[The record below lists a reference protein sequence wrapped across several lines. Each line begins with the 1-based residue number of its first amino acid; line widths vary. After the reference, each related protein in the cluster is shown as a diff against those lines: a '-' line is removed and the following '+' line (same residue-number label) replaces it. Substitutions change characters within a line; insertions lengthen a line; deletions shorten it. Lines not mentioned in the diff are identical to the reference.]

1 MDDFF
6 SLLLWSCL
14 GLLAL
19 AIFIWVFV
27 LQKSLRRLILAFIG
41 ALLGRDNR
49 VDPDAPIQTA
59 PPGTRVSEILQ
70 ARARE
75 AQQQP
80 LGVEPLPAASA
91 DPLAPP
97 SVPPPP
103 MPAAQPTMPQPPMP
117 AAQPITPSAPSAS
130 TALPLPPLPAAPAAP
145 DNAPP
150 PDDLPGMPPPPPTL
164 PR

>member
-80 LGVEPLPAASA
+80 LGAEPLPVASA

-97 SVPPPP
+97 SVPPPL
-103 MPAAQPTMPQPPMP
+103 MPTP
-117 AAQPITPSAPSAS
+117 AEPENPYETTSAS
-130 TALPLPPLPAAPAAP
+130 GWPARLDPETSGQRRP
-145 DNAPP
+145 FLHTRLNGSK
-150 PDDLPGMPPPPPTL
+150 DDEDSE
-164 PR
+164 REDR